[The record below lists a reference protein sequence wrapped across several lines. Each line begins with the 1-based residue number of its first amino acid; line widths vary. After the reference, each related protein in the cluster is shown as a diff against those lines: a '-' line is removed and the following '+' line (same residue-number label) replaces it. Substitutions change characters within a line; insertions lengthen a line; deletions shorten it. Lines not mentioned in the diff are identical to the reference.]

1 MVIDEMLT
9 TALRLA
15 LAVLVGGVI
24 GLNRDLHRKPAGVR
38 THALVSL
45 GTALMVIV
53 VMPPGTLDVYRY
65 DALSRVI
72 QGVLTGIGFLGAGV
86 ILRDPGTR
94 HVSGL
99 TTAATVWLTALLGVA
114 CGAGL
119 YVPVL
124 MALVL
129 GALAL
134 TFGGRI
140 ERAFHDRWQRD
151 VDPTKREPP
160 DV

>member
-1 MVIDEMLT
+1 M
-9 TALRLA
+9 
-15 LAVLVGGVI
+15 
-24 GLNRDLHRKPAGVR
+24 
-38 THALVSL
+38 
-45 GTALMVIV
+45 
-53 VMPPGTLDVYRY
+53 
-65 DALSRVI
+65 
-72 QGVLTGIGFLGAGV
+72 

-119 YVPVL
+119 YVQVL

-134 TFGGRI
+134 TFGGRVD
-140 ERAFHDRWQRD
+140 RACHDRWQRA
-151 VDPTKREPP
+151 VDPTKRKPP